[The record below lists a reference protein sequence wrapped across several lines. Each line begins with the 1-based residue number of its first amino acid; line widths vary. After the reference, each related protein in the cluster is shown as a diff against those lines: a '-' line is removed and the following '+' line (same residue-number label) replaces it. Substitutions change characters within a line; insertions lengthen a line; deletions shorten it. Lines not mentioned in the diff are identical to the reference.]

1 VSSRSWLQDQRAELA
16 SERILDAAAELFFR
30 QGIAE
35 TSMDDV
41 ARAAGCSRATVY
53 RYFDDREALR
63 IAFVHRETR
72 RIGTAVGAAVAGIA
86 DPTERVIES
95 VMLAV
100 AAVRSQPTLH
110 AWFASANTEIT
121 REIVSTS
128 SVIHHLA
135 AGVVAQHDDPDRCD
149 RARWLV
155 RTVVSLLLI
164 PGGSAAEE
172 RRLVER
178 FVAPVVIDSTQSP
191 PGRPQRRPNAP
202 LHS

>member
-1 VSSRSWLQDQRAELA
+1 MSSRSWLQDQRAELA

-86 DPTERVIES
+86 APTERVIES
-95 VMLAV
+95 VLLAV

-121 REIVSTS
+121 REIVSTAKRTGAQVRGPIPLPTRIEKFTVNRS
-128 SVIHHLA
+128 PHVDKKSREQFEMRTHKRLLDIVDPTPQTVDALMKLDLA
-135 AGVVAQHDDPDRCD
+135 AGVD
-149 RARWLV
+149 
-155 RTVVSLLLI
+155 
-164 PGGSAAEE
+164 
-172 RRLVER
+172 VE
-178 FVAPVVIDSTQSP
+178 IK
-191 PGRPQRRPNAP
+191 
-202 LHS
+202 L

>member
-1 VSSRSWLQDQRAELA
+1 MSTRSWLQEQRAELA
-16 SERILDAAAELFFR
+16 SERILDAAAELFFQ

-53 RYFDDREALR
+53 RYFDDREDLR

-100 AAVRSQPTLH
+100 ESVRSRPTLH

-128 SVIHHLA
+128 AVIHHLA
-135 AGVVAQHDDPDRCD
+135 AGVVGQHDDPDRCD

-164 PGGSAAEE
+164 PGVSAAEE

-178 FVAPVVIDSTQSP
+178 FVAPVVIDFTQSP